1 MDHDPQE
8 RTALHRYLA
17 IADLVGE
24 DLDPEL
30 RRQLLKERAA
40 GAHELPDGTVRE
52 YSLATLRRW
61 LRLYREQ
68 GLVGLRPQP
77 RQDRG
82 QVRAHAELIEEACRL
97 RQELPARSANQIAR
111 ILEFRHGVRVPARSI
126 RRHLRSRGLLRA
138 QLEQTPVPV
147 YGRFE
152 AEAPNQLWIADFLDG
167 PPLPF
172 GSPPEKRR
180 PPTHLFLILDDYSRL
195 IVHARWVLR
204 EDARTAQLVFRQALL
219 ARGRP
224 AQLYCDLGAAF
235 ISAALVR
242 TCAVLG
248 VRLSHSRPYRPQGR
262 GKQERHLGTVRQ
274 QFLLEAE
281 HERIQ
286 TLQQLND
293 TWTAWAEYAY
303 HRQVHSET
311 GQTPLER
318 FTALAPPVDLDSELI
333 FEAFRWSNTRLVS
346 STAAV
351 SLYGNRYRVSASLVG
366 RRVELRYEP
375 EDLER
380 IEVWYEQRSYGQAVP
395 FRITRHVHPRVSSPA
410 APALLGPGDAAAA
423 NPGYL
428 AELQA
433 RYEEQ
438 AFADIDYRPA
448 LGPKEE
454 GP

>member
-1 MDHDPQE
+1 MDHNPGE
-8 RTALHRYLA
+8 RTALQRYLA
-17 IADLVGE
+17 IADLVGD
-24 DLDPEL
+24 DLDLEV

-40 GAHELPDGTVRE
+40 GVHELPDGQVRE

-68 GLVGLRPQP
+68 GLAGLRPRS

-82 QVRAHAELIEEACRL
+82 QVRARPDLIEEACRL
-97 RQELPARSANQIAR
+97 RQELPARSANQISR
-111 ILEFRHGVRVPARSI
+111 ILELRHGVRVPPRSI
-126 RRHLRSRGLLRA
+126 RRHLCERGLLRV
-138 QLEQTPVPV
+138 QLEQTSAPV

-172 GSPPEKRR
+172 GSPPGRR

-195 IVHARWVLR
+195 IVHSRWVLR

-224 AQLYCDLGAAF
+224 AALYCDQGSAF

-248 VRLSHSRPYRPQGR
+248 GRLIHSRPYRPQGR
-262 GKQERHLGTVRQ
+262 GKQERSLATVRQ
-274 QFLLEAE
+274 QFLIEAE

-286 TLQQLND
+286 GLQQLND
-293 TWTAWAEYAY
+293 AWSAWVEGAY

-318 FTALAPPVDLDSELI
+318 FTATAPAVELNSELI
-333 FEAFRWSNTRLVS
+333 FEAFRWSSTRRVT
-346 STAAV
+346 STATV
-351 SLYGNRYRVSASLVG
+351 SLYGNRYQVSASLVG
-366 RRVELRYEP
+366 RKVELRYEP

-380 IEVWYEQRSYGQAVP
+380 IEVWFEQRNYGQAVP
-395 FRITRHVHPRVSSPA
+395 FRITRHVHPRVSPTTQAVEA
-410 APALLGPGDAAAA
+410 APAEAAGA

-428 AELQA
+428 AQLQA
-433 RYEEQ
+433 RYERET
-438 AFADIDYRPA
+438 FADIDYRPA
-448 LGPKEE
+448 LGPKEAR
-454 GP
+454 P